1 MPKDKKS
8 LTEDMYTY
16 NIGFNSNNQNSYLNE
31 KDIKNIIENPAEGN
45 LRFKV
50 TKSKTKLDDKAS
62 LVPDSTKGET
72 QVEVGKDFFGVKWRK
87 KFSRGGGVAIQG
99 TKFNGVK

>member
-16 NIGFNSNNQNSYLNE
+16 NVGFNSTNQNSYLNE

-45 LRFKV
+45 LRLKV

-62 LVPDSTKGET
+62 LVPDPTKGET
-72 QVEVGKDFFGVKWRK
+72 QIEVGKDFFGVKWRK

>member
-31 KDIKNIIENPAEGN
+31 KDIKNIIENPADGD
-45 LRFKV
+45 LRFKI